1 MFSNVTVIL
10 FSFGYLALLFAIAY
24 LTERSSFKNKKLSS
38 NPVIY
43 SLSLAVY
50 CTAWTYYGSVGRAAS
65 NGLEFLTIYIGPSL
79 IAPLWWLVMRKI
91 IRISKVQRIASI
103 ADFISSRYGKN
114 ISLGSIVTLFCLLGI
129 IPYISLQIKAVALS
143 FDILQSPLAGFQENA
158 APFFQDTAFYL
169 ALGLALFT
177 ILFGTRN
184 IEATA
189 QHEGLVMTIAFE
201 SLFKL
206 LAFLVVGVFVSYF
219 IFDGVAEIFS
229 QAAERGFDNLF
240 VLQGEHGV
248 SEWFWMSMLSMMAI
262 LFLPRQFQMGV
273 IENTQERHLNTAMWL
288 FPLYLLLINLFV
300 LPIALG
306 GLVTFGWGN
315 VDADTFVL
323 ALPISVGQ
331 DWLAMLVYLGG
342 FSAATSMIIV
352 ASIALSTMVSN
363 NLVMPLL
370 LLNHNFQKR
379 NQHHFSNILIWSR
392 RFSILAI
399 ILSSYIYYRIV
410 GAQFSLVSIGLISFV
425 AIAQL
430 APAIL
435 GGIYWKE
442 GSRVG
447 ALTGILVGF
456 VLWFYTLV
464 VPTIISAGYLP
475 HSIMTEGPFGLSFLI
490 PVSLFGFKE
499 MSYITHGL
507 FFSLLPNFFC
517 YLFISAIS
525 KQTSKEHN
533 QAAVFVDIFKYS
545 TILDSSI
552 IWKGQAYIRD
562 LKSLLA
568 NFLGE
573 VKTQEAMQQYVDVS
587 GKRVDDK
594 IKADPEFVNYAER
607 LLTGIIGSA
616 SARIMVASVVKE
628 EEISMTEVLDMLK
641 ETQELKHLNEE
652 LQEKSEALRQATNS
666 LQKMN
671 QSLIENDKL
680 KDEFI
685 STVTHEM
692 KTPITSI
699 RAFSE
704 ILQDEDLPEE
714 DRNRFLGI
722 IIQETDRMTRMID
735 QVLDLERFDSGKQE
749 LEFQPVDLSI
759 LLLEACDSMAQVFK
773 DRKIKLDIELD
784 LHHSLINAH
793 EDRVKQVILNLLSN
807 AAKFA
812 SAEVCLRAFLVN
824 GQVIVEVLDDGK
836 GVPEEDIP
844 YIFDKFY
851 QAKNQTSKKP
861 IGSGLGLAISKKIMD
876 YHQGSIKMER
886 KGNHTC
892 FQLIFPAIEN
902 KSSHNINSENEQ
914 NTHSR

>member
-1 MFSNVTVIL
+1 MFSNAVVIS
-10 FSFGYLALLFAIAY
+10 FTFGYLALLFAIAY
-24 LTERSSFKNKKLSS
+24 LSERSSFRSKKLSS
-38 NPVIY
+38 NPIIY

-50 CTAWTYYGSVGRAAS
+50 CTAWTYYGSVGRAATS
-65 NGLEFLTIYIGPSL
+65 GIEFLTIYIGPSL

-114 ISLGSIVTLFCLLGI
+114 ISLGSIVTVFCLLGI

-143 FDILQSPLAGFQENA
+143 FDILQSPLHNIQESA
-158 APFFQDTAFYL
+158 LPFFQDTAFYL

-189 QHEGLVMTIAFE
+189 QHEALVMTIAFE

-206 LAFLVVGVFVSYF
+206 MAFLVVGVFVCYF
-219 IFDGVAEIFS
+219 MFDGVADIFQ
-229 QAAERGFDNLF
+229 QASSSGLDHLF

-262 LFLPRQFQMGV
+262 LFLPRQFQMVV
-273 IENTQERHLNTAMWL
+273 IENTNERHLNTAMWL
-288 FPLYLLLINLFV
+288 FPLYLLLINIFV

-306 GLVTFGWGN
+306 GLVMFGWGN
-315 VDADTFVL
+315 VDADSFVL
-323 ALPISVGQ
+323 ALPIIADKS
-331 DWLAMLVYLGG
+331 WLALLVYLGG

-370 LLNHNFQKR
+370 LLSKNFQLR
-379 NQHHFSNILIWSR
+379 HQHRIGNILIWSR
-392 RFSILAI
+392 RLAILAI
-399 ILSSYIYYRIV
+399 ILLSYIYYRMV
-410 GAQFSLVSIGLISFV
+410 GPQFSLVAIGLISFV

-430 APAIL
+430 APAII

-442 GSRVG
+442 GSRAG

-456 VLWFYTLV
+456 VLWFFTLV
-464 VPTIISAGYLP
+464 VPTMIYAGYLP
-475 HSIMTEGPFGLSFLI
+475 ESILTEGLFGLDFLK
-490 PVSLFGFKE
+490 PDALFGFGE
-499 MSYITHGL
+499 LSYITHGL
-507 FFSLLPNFFC
+507 VFSLLPNLFC
-517 YLFISAIS
+517 YLVISLFS
-525 KQTSKEHN
+525 RQTSKEHN
-533 QAAVFVDIFKYS
+533 QAVVFVDIFKYS
-545 TILDSSI
+545 TILDTSI

-562 LKSLLA
+562 IQSLLE

-573 VKTQEAMQQYVDVS
+573 EKTKDALQQYVDFKGS
-587 GKRVDDK
+587 KIDGKM
-594 IKADPEFVNYAER
+594 KADPELVNYAER
-607 LLTGIIGSA
+607 LLTGIIGAA

-628 EEISMTEVLDMLK
+628 EEISMAEVLDILK

-652 LQEKSEALRQATNS
+652 LQQTSEALRNATAS
-666 LQKMN
+666 LRKMN
-671 QSLIENDKL
+671 ETLLENDKL

-735 QVLDLERFDSGKQE
+735 QVLDLERFDSGQQQLE
-749 LEFQPVDLSI
+749 LSQVDLSI
-759 LLLEACDSMAQVFK
+759 LLLEAADSMSQVFK
-773 DRKIKLDIELD
+773 DKNIQFKLMLN
-784 LHHSLINAH
+784 INHCFILAN
-793 EDRVKQVILNLLSN
+793 EDRIKQVVLNLLSN

-812 SAEVCLRAFLVN
+812 NSEVILKAHLEDKTA
-824 GQVIVEVLDDGK
+824 IVEILDDGK
-836 GVPEEDIP
+836 GIPAEDIP

-861 IGSGLGLAISKKIMD
+861 LGSGLGLAISKKIMD
-876 YHQGSIKMER
+876 YHQGKIKIER
-886 KGNHTC
+886 KGTYTA
-892 FQLIFPAIEN
+892 FQLVFPQIN
-902 KSSHNINSENEQ
+902 KLTLPNINSENEQ